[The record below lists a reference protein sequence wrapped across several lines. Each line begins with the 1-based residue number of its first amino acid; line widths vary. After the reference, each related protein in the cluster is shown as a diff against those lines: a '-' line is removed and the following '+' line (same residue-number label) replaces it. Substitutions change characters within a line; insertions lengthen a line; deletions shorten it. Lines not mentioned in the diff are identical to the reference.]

1 MAPTDASLEALSNLR
16 QLNPLTGWY
25 IIPILAIVLYIYG
38 VEIKKARETKNWNTV
53 FAGLTVLGLDL
64 INEIWNA
71 LVFAFSNYSAFWTTP
86 SASAYI
92 ILIGWNLEIAFMFSI
107 AGITFA
113 KFLPDDKNKKMLG
126 LPNRWAMAIGF
137 TLFCVIV
144 EIFLNL
150 GNYLIW
156 EYVWWNWYN
165 PIFLNLGNYL
175 IWEYVWW
182 NWYNPVLIFL
192 IGYFHFFVGAFYV
205 YDLPELKDKI
215 KVVGIIYGI
224 GIVLL
229 CIFGPLLGPLG
240 IF

>member
-16 QLNPLTGWY
+16 QLNSLTGWY

-137 TLFCVIV
+137 SIFCVIV
-144 EIFLNL
+144 EIFLN
-150 GNYLIW
+150 W
-156 EYVWWNWYN
+156 
-165 PIFLNLGNYL
+165 GNYL

-215 KVVGIIYGI
+215 KVVGIIYGVGI
-224 GIVLL
+224 GLL
-229 CIFGPLLGPLG
+229 CIFGPLFGPLG

>member
-1 MAPTDASLEALSNLR
+1 MVPTDASLEALSKLR
-16 QLNPLTGWY
+16 QLNPETGWY

-38 VEIKKARETKNWNTV
+38 IEIKKARETKNWNTV

-71 LVFAFSNYSAFWTTP
+71 LVFTFSNYSAFWTTP

-113 KFLPDDKNKKMLG
+113 KFLPDDKNKKILG

-137 TLFCVIV
+137 SLFCVIV

-165 PIFLNLGNYL
+165 PI
-175 IWEYVWW
+175 
-182 NWYNPVLIFL
+182 LIFL

-215 KVVGIIYGI
+215 KVVGIIYGV
-224 GIVLL
+224 GITLL
-229 CIFGPLLGPLG
+229 CIFGPLFGPLG

>member
-1 MAPTDASLEALSNLR
+1 MTPTDASLEALSKLR
-16 QLNPLTGWY
+16 QLNPETGWY

-38 VEIKKARETKNWNTV
+38 VEIKNARETKNWNTV

-137 TLFCVIV
+137 SLFCVIV
-144 EIFLNL
+144 EIFLN
-150 GNYLIW
+150 W
-156 EYVWWNWYN
+156 
-165 PIFLNLGNYL
+165 GNYL

-215 KVVGIIYGI
+215 KVVGIIYGV
-224 GIVLL
+224 GIILL

>member
-1 MAPTDASLEALSNLR
+1 MTPTDASLEALSKLR
-16 QLNPLTGWY
+16 QLNPETGWY

-38 VEIKKARETKNWNTV
+38 VEIKNARETKNWNTV

-71 LVFAFSNYSAFWTTP
+71 LVFTFSNYSAFWTTP

-113 KFLPDDKNKKMLG
+113 KFLPDDKSKKILG

-137 TLFCVIV
+137 SLFCVIV
-144 EIFLNL
+144 EIFLN
-150 GNYLIW
+150 W
-156 EYVWWNWYN
+156 
-165 PIFLNLGNYL
+165 GNYL

-215 KVVGIIYGI
+215 KVVGIIYGV
-224 GIVLL
+224 GIILL
-229 CIFGPLLGPLG
+229 CIFGPLFGPLG

>member
-1 MAPTDASLEALSNLR
+1 MAPTKDSLDALANLR

-137 TLFCVIV
+137 SLFCVIV
-144 EIFLNL
+144 EIFLN
-150 GNYLIW
+150 W
-156 EYVWWNWYN
+156 
-165 PIFLNLGNYL
+165 GNYL

-215 KVVGIIYGI
+215 KVVGIIYGV
-224 GIVLL
+224 GITLL
-229 CIFGPLLGPLG
+229 CIFGPLFGPLG

>member
-1 MAPTDASLEALSNLR
+1 MTPTTASLEALSKLR
-16 QLNPLTGWY
+16 RLNPDFGWY
-25 IIPILAIVLYIYG
+25 IIPLLAIVLYIYG
-38 VEIKKARETKNWNTV
+38 VEIKKARETGNWSTI

-71 LVFAFSNYSAFWTTP
+71 LVFAFSGYSAFWTTP
-86 SASAYI
+86 GASAYI
-92 ILIGWNLEIAFMFSI
+92 ILIGWNIEIAFMFSI
-107 AGITFA
+107 AGIVFA
-113 KFLPDDKNKKMLG
+113 KFLPDDKDQKILG

-137 TLFCVIV
+137 ALFCVIV

-165 PIFLNLGNYL
+165 P
-175 IWEYVWW
+175 
-182 NWYNPVLIFL
+182 VLIF
-192 IGYFHFFVGAFYV
+192 IVGYLYFFVGAFYV
-205 YDLPELKDKI
+205 YDLPETKDKI
-215 KVVGIIYGI
+215 KFVAIIYGI
-224 GIVLL
+224 SIVLL

>member
-1 MAPTDASLEALSNLR
+1 MTSTDASLEALSKLR
-16 QLNPLTGWY
+16 LLNPETGWY

-38 VEIKKARETKNWNTV
+38 VEIKQARETKNWNTV

-113 KFLPDDKNKKMLG
+113 KFLPDDKSKKILG

-137 TLFCVIV
+137 SLFCVVV
-144 EIFLNL
+144 EIFLN
-150 GNYLIW
+150 W
-156 EYVWWNWYN
+156 
-165 PIFLNLGNYL
+165 GNYL

-215 KVVGIIYGI
+215 KVVGIIYGVGLI
-224 GIVLL
+224 LL

>member
-1 MAPTDASLEALSNLR
+1 MTPTDASLEALSKLR
-16 QLNPLTGWY
+16 QLNPETGWY

-38 VEIKKARETKNWNTV
+38 VEIKNARETKNWNTI

-71 LVFAFSNYSAFWTTP
+71 LVFTFSNYSAFWTTP

-113 KFLPDDKNKKMLG
+113 KFLPDDKSKKILG

-137 TLFCVIV
+137 SLFCVIV
-144 EIFLNL
+144 EIFLNW

-165 PIFLNLGNYL
+165 PI
-175 IWEYVWW
+175 
-182 NWYNPVLIFL
+182 LIFL

-224 GIVLL
+224 GIILL
-229 CIFGPLLGPLG
+229 CIFGPLFGPLG

>member
-1 MAPTDASLEALSNLR
+1 MTPTDASLEALSKLR
-16 QLNPLTGWY
+16 LLNPETGWY

-38 VEIKKARETKNWNTV
+38 VEIKQARETKNWNTV

-113 KFLPDDKNKKMLG
+113 KFLPDDKNKKILG

-137 TLFCVIV
+137 SLFCVVV
-144 EIFLNL
+144 EIFLN
-150 GNYLIW
+150 W
-156 EYVWWNWYN
+156 
-165 PIFLNLGNYL
+165 GNYL

-192 IGYFHFFVGAFYV
+192 MGYFHFFVGAFYV

-215 KVVGIIYGI
+215 KVVGIIYGV
-224 GIVLL
+224 GIILL

>member
-38 VEIKKARETKNWNTV
+38 VEIKNARETKNWNTV

-113 KFLPDDKNKKMLG
+113 KFLPDDKNKKILG

-137 TLFCVIV
+137 SLFCVAV
-144 EIFLNL
+144 EIFLNA
-150 GNYLIW
+150 
-156 EYVWWNWYN
+156 
-165 PIFLNLGNYL
+165 GNYL